1 MCNSLVFI
9 LIRRMGLQWVIC
21 KASDV
26 YDPLQAH
33 VYGRDES
40 KGVMGTPFDSPLNV
54 LFTRRTLDPKSEP
67 SQPRTK
73 CGCSTLQ

>member
-1 MCNSLVFI
+1 MKIIERNRASVHN
-9 LIRRMGLQWVIC
+9 G
-21 KASDV
+21 SDV

-67 SQPRTK
+67 SQPQTK
-73 CGCSTLQ
+73 CGYSTLQ

>member
-1 MCNSLVFI
+1 MILVCAYEHN
-9 LIRRMGLQWVIC
+9 G
-21 KASDV
+21 SDV

-67 SQPRTK
+67 SQPQTK
-73 CGCSTLQ
+73 CGCNTLQ